1 LINDILDLARV
12 ESGRLQL
19 EHVEFALEA
28 LVDRAIE
35 TASVRAHA
43 KGLELAAQIMPD
55 VPLHLIGDPL
65 RLRQALINL
74 LGNAIKFT
82 ECGEVVLRVERDF
95 TAGRDNILHFS
106 LADTGIGIDQQ
117 KISELF
123 APFAQADS
131 STTRRYS
138 GSVLGLAIVKRL
150 VELMGGCVWAE
161 SELGKGSAFHFTA
174 SFQAHVPTSSP
185 R

>member
-1 LINDILDLARV
+1 
-12 ESGRLQL
+12 
-19 EHVEFALEA
+19 
-28 LVDRAIE
+28 
-35 TASVRAHA
+35 
-43 KGLELAAQIMPD
+43 
-55 VPLHLIGDPL
+55 L

-82 ECGEVVLRVERDF
+82 ERGEIVLRVERDF
-95 TAGRDNILHFS
+95 TAGRDILHFS

-123 APFAQADS
+123 APFTQADS
-131 STTRRYS
+131 STTRRYG

-174 SFQAHVPTSSP
+174 SFQAPCANKFPTVNAVLAGVRVLVVDDQKSTG
-185 R
+185 